1 MKSDSDKCWEKNKA
15 RQGMEEDI
23 FIGYSAMAFSDK
35 MIIVQRGAGS
45 ELSGYLDKNIPGS
58 GNIKYKDPE
67 SNTCLAF

>member
-1 MKSDSDKCWEKNKA
+1 
-15 RQGMEEDI
+15 MEEDI